1 MVLYDEFCFVG
12 REPPPF
18 IHLAKHVLSISAN
31 SASCERLFSVFGNIL
46 TKLRNRLGTNNMVV
60 LAELKMHIRDEHAHK
75 QTKKRLKRVFQ
86 VRTDAEIAAAAA
98 ASALLVSESARTA
111 SLTPQQSVDSPDL
124 SLRLEAMAP
133 EGSEAS
139 DNSSSHSRL
148 TNSFRSMVEQQ
159 SQLVDDDDTDG
170 MPVRLST
177 IGPIPLKSLFDFSRS
192 HWVHMHLKSSI
203 RSFDEELQ
211 LYEMLDLDAEGELDV
226 DVDVDEDTGDVLMG

>member
-31 SASCERLFSVFGNIL
+31 LASCERLFSVFGNIL

-86 VRTDAEIAAAAA
+86 VRTDAEIAAA